1 MDNIKEKSDNFCVF
15 SEIEI
20 FAGSKTMNIDE
31 FRQAEISYWE
41 YLKGSIGEIEQG
53 SRSFGELISE
63 ILKKRLQD
71 LAIQKTLCEQAKK
84 IQNESKGKTD
94 QIKIAGFM
102 FNMKDKSNANME
114 RGQILDFIGTHRSE
128 FKPIFEKVINRDR
141 EAFLPAALVSRQDDA
156 SLDGNR
162 PAIETLKKKLQ
173 KLHSDIDLDV
183 HDVWSEII
191 IDFLSLTSLHKLP
204 DDTKHLIAVSSSLHP
219 KIRDKTTDLEGLREY
234 IFKYQDVSLY
244 NEHLVL
250 ASLPISCY
258 AGFHKFQQKFPM
270 TSFEHQEMMGVAPGQ
285 KKIAPLEIP
294 DFLKD
299 PFQVQAIIPESL
311 DKPEPK
317 AESKN
322 LSAKKSRIKV
332 EVQPVEIETEISK
345 AVSQEKTK
353 PELTEL
359 IQKQISQELETV
371 SPTKTAAIKPP
382 SPKPEAP
389 QSEQPTSSQQLQL
402 KGKHLKTHEAIFS
415 ANPQNVS
422 FSAFETLW
430 NSLGGEILS
439 NRGGGSHRALKW
451 NGQTIGGT
459 HVPHGGND
467 YGPRS
472 IRSLRE
478 ALSAIGVGQGVEE
491 VFFQKD

>member
-1 MDNIKEKSDNFCVF
+1 
-15 SEIEI
+15 
-20 FAGSKTMNIDE
+20 MNIDE

-141 EAFLPAALVSRQDDA
+141 EVLLPAALVSRQDDA

-244 NEHLVL
+244 NEHLAL
-250 ASLPISCY
+250 ASLPIPCY
-258 AGFHKFQQKFPM
+258 AGFHKFQQKFLITP
-270 TSFEHQEMMGVAPGQ
+270 FEHQEIVRVAPGR
-285 KKIAPLEIP
+285 KKIQPLEIP
-294 DFLKD
+294 DFLKA
-299 PFQVQAIIPESL
+299 PSQAPVTAEEL
-311 DKPEPK
+311 DKSEAGAK
-317 AESKN
+317 
-322 LSAKKSRIKV
+322 AKKKKCSRTQKSRQKIGKPPL
-332 EVQPVEIETEISK
+332 ETETEISQP
-345 AVSQEKTK
+345 VSQENK
-353 PELTEL
+353 PEQAEV
-359 IQKQISQELETV
+359 IQKPISRELEPV
-371 SPTKTAAIKPP
+371 SPTKIAVLNPP
-382 SPKPEAP
+382 SPQPKAP
-389 QSEQPTSSQQLQL
+389 QSEQPTSSQQRQL
-402 KGKHLKTHEAIFS
+402 RGKHLQTHETIFS
-415 ANPQNVS
+415 LNPQNVS
-422 FSAFETLW
+422 FDAFKNLW
-430 NSLGGEILS
+430 NSLGDEIS
-439 NRGGGSHRALKW
+439 NNGGGSHRVLKW

-491 VFFQKD
+491 AFFQKD